1 MKSST
6 LHKSIVIIIVVLLS
20 IVPCVLLAD
29 ETDTGTFSIVAYDPE
44 AGEWGVAV
52 ASKVLAVGYI
62 VPWAKANV
70 GAIATQALSNVSY
83 GVEGLE
89 LLGEGLTAE
98 EVLQKLIEDDSDS
111 EERQVGIVDGE
122 GNSVAFTGDDTLE
135 WSGHITGENYAIQGN
150 ILTGEDVLAEME
162 RAYLE
167 TEGPLARRLI
177 EALKAGEMAGGDS
190 RGKQSSAI
198 LVVKEKGGYQSAF
211 DRLVDIRV
219 DDDEDPITELERIY
233 ELWEYRFVL
242 ERYLDSEWEVDKEY
256 ALSIIERVLEEV
268 VEDADT
274 HNNIA
279 WALATRKLHPE
290 KAIEIAL
297 KAHQLSPDDPNI
309 MDTVAESYYADG
321 EYEKAIEWE
330 KRALELDPEND
341 FFKEQLEKFK
351 DAIDQS
357 Y

>member
-1 MKSST
+1 MKSLFFKIYT
-6 LHKSIVIIIVVLLS
+6 LILIVFLILII
-20 IVPCVLLAD
+20 PCVLLAD
-29 ETDTGTFSIVAYDPE
+29 DTDNGTFSIVAYDPE
-44 AGEWGVAV
+44 TGEWGIAV

-98 EVLQKLIEDDSDS
+98 EVLQKLIESDPDS
-111 EERQVGIVDGE
+111 ENRQIGIVDGE
-122 GNSVAFTGDDTLE
+122 GNTTAFTGENTLE
-135 WSGHITGENYAIQGN
+135 WSGHIIGENYAIQGN
-150 ILTGEDVLAEME
+150 ILTGENVLAGME
-162 RAYLE
+162 RVYLE
-167 TEGPLARRLI
+167 TGGPLARRLI

-198 LVVKEKGGYQSAF
+198 LVVKEGGGYQGAF

-242 ERYLDSEWEVDKEY
+242 ERYLDSEWEADKEY
-256 ALSIIERVLEEV
+256 ALSIIERVLEGK

-279 WALATRKLHPE
+279 WALATRKLYPE

-309 MDTVAESYYADG
+309 MDTVAESYYAYED
-321 EYEKAIEWE
+321 YEKAIEWE
-330 KRALELDPEND
+330 KRALELDPENA
-341 FFKEQLEKFK
+341 FFKEQLDKFEGK
-351 DAIDQS
+351 K
-357 Y
+357 